1 MGCRMFKSFFLA
13 LVTMVCLAAPVSAQP
28 TDLSNSKI
36 KLAEDNG
43 DGGYRPVKS
52 KEYKGVR
59 ERLMKRKAL
68 EEFARFLSP
77 LRLPATLWI
86 YASECDGGA
95 NASPYYSPAQ
105 HAINMCYQFV
115 DAMEKVADNVVKTA
129 KSKPTLFPAG
139 VGREEFITGSFIGV
153 ILHEAGHAVFD
164 ILDVPIFGR
173 EEDAA
178 DQMAAFIALQFD
190 KDVARS
196 LVKGISYLWFAQSD
210 PPTQSQSDVEKEAEQ
225 DATVR
230 CFKDP
235 FCAYSDE
242 HGTAGQRM
250 FNAVCIAYGGDPKN
264 FKDFAA
270 AGWLP
275 RNRDCVAEYQKLRFA
290 FSKTVYPFIDPAL
303 MIKVQSIR
311 WLRPNEMRKQP

>member
-1 MGCRMFKSFFLA
+1 MFTKLA
-13 LVTMVCLAAPVSAQP
+13 MALAAGCCLIGPPAAAQQP
-28 TDLSNSKI
+28 ADLANSKI
-36 KLAEDNG
+36 KLAEENG

-68 EEFARFLSP
+68 EEFTRFLSP
-77 LRLPATLWI
+77 LRLSSTLWI
-86 YASECDGGA
+86 YASECDGGSG
-95 NASPYYSPAQ
+95 ASPYYSPAN
-105 HAINMCYQFV
+105 HSINMCYQFV
-115 DAMEKVADNVVKTA
+115 DAMEKAADNVVKTA
-129 KSKPTLFPAG
+129 KSKPKLFPEG
-139 VGREEFITGSFIGV
+139 VGRDEFVAGAFIGV
-153 ILHEAGHAVFD
+153 VLHEAGHAVFD
-164 ILDVPIFGR
+164 LLDVPMFGR

-178 DQMAAFIALQFD
+178 DQMAIFIALQFD
-190 KDVARS
+190 KSVARS

-210 PPTQSQSDVEKEAEQ
+210 PPTQSQSDAEKEAEE
-225 DATVR
+225 DPTTR

-250 FNAVCIAYGGDPKN
+250 FNAVCTAYGGDPKT

-275 RNRDCVAEYQKLRFA
+275 RNRDCVGEYQKLRFA
-290 FSKTVYPFIDPAL
+290 FGKTVYPFIDPTL
-303 MIKVQSIR
+303 MIKVQATK
-311 WLRPNEMRKQP
+311 WLRPSEIRKP

>member
-1 MGCRMFKSFFLA
+1 MFKTLILA
-13 LVTMVCLAAPVSAQP
+13 LAAGFCLLGDPAGAQAQV
-28 TDLSNSKI
+28 DLSNSKI
-36 KLAEDNG
+36 KLADENG

-77 LRLPATLWI
+77 LRLPSTLWI
-86 YASECDGGA
+86 YASECEGGA
-95 NASPYYSPAQ
+95 GASPYYSPAL

-115 DAMEKVADNVVKTA
+115 DAMEKQGDFIIKKA
-129 KSKPTLFPAG
+129 KSSPAQFPDG
-139 VGREEFITGSFIGV
+139 IGRDEFIAGAFIGV
-153 ILHEAGHAVFD
+153 VLHEAGHAVFD
-164 ILDVPIFGR
+164 LLDVPIFGR

-178 DQMAAFIALQFD
+178 DQMAMFIALQFD
-190 KDVARS
+190 KGVARS
-196 LVKGISYLWFAQSD
+196 LVKGISYLWFVVDD
-210 PPTQSQSDVEKEAEQ
+210 PPTQSQSDAEKDAEQ
-225 DATVR
+225 DPTAR

-250 FNAVCIAYGGDPKN
+250 FNAVCIAYGGDPKT

-275 RNRDCVAEYQKLRFA
+275 RNRDCTAEYQRLRFA
-290 FSKTVYPFIDPAL
+290 FGKTIYPFIDPAL
-303 MIKVQSIR
+303 MIKVQSLR
-311 WLRPNEMRKQP
+311 WLRPNELKKP